1 MASLFQTNTVRA
13 KTPRMTH
20 RYSLRFEGL
29 QKVLDYAKSRNNP
42 GDVYTNTKGT
52 GNRYNQ
58 LLSAIGNNPSD
69 SLELSLL
76 SVSVPSIELESVDLW
91 RFQDSV
97 KHVTRFA
104 PMGDM
109 TATFYDYING
119 SASAIMYIWHGLVG
133 DKRTGAISFKEEYVL
148 PSARLIEYGPKAPV
162 QAEGSEE
169 RFAEHVILNLYPKT
183 IELGEHSYESADVR
197 KVTVQFG
204 LEGIYPDYYNSLP
217 NFA

>member
-13 KTPRMTH
+13 KTARMTH

-29 QKVLDYAKSRNNP
+29 QGILETAKNRNQAQ
-42 GDVYTNTKGT
+42 DAYTGNDGVT
-52 GNRYNQ
+52 GNRYAH
-58 LLSAIGNNPSD
+58 LLGAIGANPVD
-69 SLELSLL
+69 ALELSLL
-76 SVSVPSIELESVDLW
+76 SVSVPSIELEMVDAW

-109 TATFYDYING
+109 TVTFYDYISG

-148 PSARLIEYGPKAPV
+148 PSARLIEFGPKAPA
-162 QAEGSEE
+162 QTEGSED
-169 RFAEHVILNLYPKT
+169 RFAEHVLVNLFPKT
-183 IELGEHSYESADVR
+183 IELGEHSYENGEIR

-204 LEGIYPDYYNSLP
+204 LEGIYPDYYKSL
-217 NFA
+217 NVR